1 MLNGSEMYLS
11 CKCLHGMFVWAKIIM
26 TTVLQEK
33 GTIFERMLN
42 SRW

>member
-1 MLNGSEMYLS
+1 MLNGSGMYLS